1 MREYPFITL
10 NMTKYGD
17 IYLTTYSEHYKTF
30 NLLDTEGKRV
40 GKEVGGGSVG
50 PQLVYFFFFFLFC
63 YIFSGKGTYVYV
75 LF

>member
-17 IYLTTYSEHYKTF
+17 IYLTRYSEHYNSF

-40 GKEVGGGSVG
+40 GKEVVGGSVG
-50 PQLVYFFFFFLFC
+50 PQLVYFCFFFIFAKFLQ
-63 YIFSGKGTYVYV
+63 SKTPM
-75 LF
+75 